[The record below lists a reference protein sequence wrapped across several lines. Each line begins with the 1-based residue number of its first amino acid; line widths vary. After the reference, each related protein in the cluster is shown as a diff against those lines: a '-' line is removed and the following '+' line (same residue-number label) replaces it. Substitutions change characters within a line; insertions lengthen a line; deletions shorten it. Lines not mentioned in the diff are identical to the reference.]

1 MWWATYVKKKPE
13 NGLCILPRTNSYSSF
28 VFLAKILYTTRIFMV
43 NNHYKCKS
51 SRLKNYYYFYYHFYS
66 TTTLLLSLGKPYP
79 ANKALLMQHSGYFR
93 TVLSPSMTSLVLPTV
108 PSEVF
113 GLLWTSMASNSVKIQ
128 NFPSNWYT
136 TIIYLYI
143 TKFSWKSGIIQNTK
157 SISRVFFLSFSRL

>member
-1 MWWATYVKKKPE
+1 MIFLEKIFVVSPPVLKKPE

-66 TTTLLLSLGKPYP
+66 TTTRFCLLSLGKPYP

-113 GLLWTSMASNSVKIQ
+113 GLLWTSMASNSVSIQ
-128 NFPSNWYT
+128 NFPSN
-136 TIIYLYI
+136 
-143 TKFSWKSGIIQNTK
+143 
-157 SISRVFFLSFSRL
+157 

>member
-1 MWWATYVKKKPE
+1 
-13 NGLCILPRTNSYSSF
+13 
-28 VFLAKILYTTRIFMV
+28 MV

-66 TTTLLLSLGKPYP
+66 TTTRFCLLSLGKPYP

-128 NFPSNWYT
+128 HFPSNWYT
-136 TIIYLYI
+136 IIYL
-143 TKFSWKSGIIQNTK
+143 TLQKFSWKSRIIYYNK
-157 SISRVFFLSFSRL
+157 SISRFFSCLFLRLVGPQHKWGQCIPITFIRTIIANAWSDLTV

>member
-1 MWWATYVKKKPE
+1 MNSFNDIFRIKYLWWATYVKKKPE

-51 SRLKNYYYFYYHFYS
+51 NRELKNLLNIISPHS
-66 TTTLLLSLGKPYP
+66 CLLSLGKPFP

-113 GLLWTSMASNSVKIQ
+113 GLLWTSMASNSVTIQ
-128 NFPSNWYT
+128 NFPSNWFS
-136 TIIYLYI
+136 ILSYI
-143 TKFSWKSGIIQNTK
+143 TKISGKSRIT
-157 SISRVFFLSFSRL
+157 F

>member
-1 MWWATYVKKKPE
+1 MIFLEKIFVVSPPVLKKP
-13 NGLCILPRTNSYSSF
+13 RTGYVYYHSF

-143 TKFSWKSGIIQNTK
+143 TKFSWKSGII
-157 SISRVFFLSFSRL
+157 